1 MYLRIAGPA
10 ALPATKAIKI
20 SEGLERADTQRD
32 LLEEK
37 GSLDAYR
44 ILQAIDTADLVAGF
58 LIYGIDEHAAT
69 ITAEAV
75 EI

>member
-1 MYLRIAGPA
+1 MYLRIEGPA

-20 SEGLERADTQRD
+20 SEGLERAGTQRD

-37 GSLDAYR
+37 GSLDAYQNR
-44 ILQAIDTADLVAGF
+44 QAIDTADPVAGI
-58 LIYGIDEHAAT
+58 LIYRIDEHAAT

-75 EI
+75 DI